1 MQQDNFQP
9 MPKSLKYLVLLI
21 ALVELIALAGDYGV
35 LPVEELRW
43 KIIIYGGLWPQYVTG
58 GWQPLYFGQTIVM
71 FFSHA
76 FVHGGLF
83 HMAMNTVILLAI
95 GKRLS
100 IGVGSK
106 WVLTLFFVSAA
117 AGGVLFVLLNGS
129 GAPAVGASGAAFG
142 FFGFWKVLEYRMLR
156 RMGAS
161 LAPVYQFIGGMVVLN
176 IALWFALDGLLAWE
190 AHLGGFIAGWLLGAV
205 FRPNA
210 GQARRT

>member
-58 GWQPLYFGQTIVM
+58 GWQPLYFGQPIVM